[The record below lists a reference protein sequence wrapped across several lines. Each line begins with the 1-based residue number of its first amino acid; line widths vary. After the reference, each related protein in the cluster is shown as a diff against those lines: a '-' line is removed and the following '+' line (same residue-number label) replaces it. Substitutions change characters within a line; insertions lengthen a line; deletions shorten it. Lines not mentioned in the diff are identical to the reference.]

1 MDSGLYD
8 EFSVVGESTLS
19 EGTGLSWPYLP
30 SYPWHDGFMPQKKN
44 NKKKESD
51 EEALRNVEREMAKPR
66 LAKSVRVAADA
77 YAAEENPNEKIAK
90 SRTS

>member
-1 MDSGLYD
+1 
-8 EFSVVGESTLS
+8 
-19 EGTGLSWPYLP
+19 
-30 SYPWHDGFMPQKKN
+30 MPQKKN

-66 LAKSVRVAADA
+66 LAKSVRVAAHA